1 MAKFSRKGWS
11 SDFNPDNFTCG
22 QMDRHVEGLRDD
34 LYGRHN
40 PVSRPGKTIHPHKP
54 VGEAPREFTSDE
66 LFATMVEAAK
76 NGDCQRQFLAGLGY
90 AKRGDMKNAKYWLK
104 KAADRNWP
112 EAREKFDEL
121 FGTHHVHT
129 QQSGAASRDAGL
141 MVERSNLNLESGSS
155 STLGSKFRITRYRIR
170 ELPFGA
176 SSKKFYLVVKVQ
188 GFNHWWAAP
197 LVAGHLGF
205 TIASVYDSIAD
216 AKTDG
221 HRLIVGA

>member
-1 MAKFSRKGWS
+1 MAKFSRKGWN
-11 SDFNPDNFTCG
+11 SDFNPDNFTCD

-121 FGTHHVHT
+121 FGTHHVRTCHGVRPHGRYMSVSLADSKSNSAVSCSQHMSLSLMSNCWNCRAH
-129 QQSGAASRDAGL
+129 QQTPSAIMHSPA
-141 MVERSNLNLESGSS
+141 
-155 STLGSKFRITRYRIR
+155 
-170 ELPFGA
+170 
-176 SSKKFYLVVKVQ
+176 
-188 GFNHWWAAP
+188 
-197 LVAGHLGF
+197 
-205 TIASVYDSIAD
+205 
-216 AKTDG
+216 
-221 HRLIVGA
+221 RLIF